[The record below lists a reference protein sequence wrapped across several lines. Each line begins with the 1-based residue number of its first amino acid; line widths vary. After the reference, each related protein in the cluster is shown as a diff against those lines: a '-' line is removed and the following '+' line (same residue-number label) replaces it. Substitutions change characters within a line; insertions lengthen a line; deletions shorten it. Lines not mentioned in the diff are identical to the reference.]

1 MMDLAKQGKISTSC
15 TPNALMTLMEY
26 VLDYGDEELK
36 SMGKELVTKEVAKMA
51 EGKHKTFVE
60 DKIIKITEGKRDF
73 YI

>member
-26 VLDYGDEELK
+26 VLDYGDNELK
-36 SMGKELVTKEVAKMA
+36 TMGENLVKDEVAFMTD
-51 EGKHKTFVE
+51 GKHKIFVQDKLE
-60 DKIIKITEGKRDF
+60 KIIEGKRDF